1 MSDDV
6 NRVRGTG
13 EARAAETQPSAKKS
27 LAKNLVFYT
36 LARLALFAA
45 LTAIIM
51 VVGSVAV
58 DEFPLLLAMVLA
70 LLVSLPLSM
79 VLFKSMRMAVNKD
92 IAAVDATRRAHREN
106 LEAKLRGEVE

>member
-1 MSDDV
+1 MNPV
-6 NRVRGTG
+6 GGTG
-13 EARAAETQPSAKKS
+13 EAVSAQPEPSAKKS

-36 LARLALFAA
+36 LARLALFASLA
-45 LTAIIM
+45 AIIM
-51 VVGSVAV
+51 AIGSVAV

-70 LLVSLPLSM
+70 LLLSLPLSM

-92 IAAVDATRRAHREN
+92 IATVDQTRRAHREN